1 MEYFGVQRDASSTL
15 EPDAKLK
22 LFEDLEHFYPISF
35 VVGFYKRSQSHLS
48 IIMLIMFIRV

>member
-35 VVGFYKRSQSHLS
+35 VKYYDL
-48 IIMLIMFIRV
+48 